1 MAGTTVGTPEGIVTK
16 RSVHGVDETIER
28 LTTALTAKSVKIFA
42 VIDHRGEAAQA
53 GLTMPDTKVIIF
65 GNPRAGTPIMQASP
79 PAALDLPLRVLVASE
94 GDETVVRYT
103 DPLWLSSRYGF
114 DRELAANLAVVD
126 ALTDAASRPDP
137 EPGTEQE
144 IPAKE
149 QQHHD

>member
-1 MAGTTVGTPEGIVTK
+1 MAGTTDGVPEGIVTK

-28 LTTALTAKSVKIFA
+28 LKSALTAKSVKVFA
-42 VIDHRGEAAQA
+42 VIDHRGEAAQV

-103 DPLWLSSRYGF
+103 DPHWLASRYGF
-114 DRELAANLAVVD
+114 DRELAANLTVID
-126 ALTDAASRPDP
+126 ALTDAASAP
-137 EPGTEQE
+137 
-144 IPAKE
+144 
-149 QQHHD
+149 